1 MFRLFRKPRRKA
13 TRPQKHAPRFRF
25 EGLESRLCPT
35 GYGPYIESMSAITA
49 VGHDVRVSGQ
59 VQDPYPGV
67 QVAISGVV
75 SGNVTADSSGN
86 FSFTAYA
93 STLGN
98 VSAIAT
104 DAQGNSSTS
113 RVSPVQDPTPQVVG
127 LSIMATNVGKGVTVT
142 GKVEC
147 ADPGG
152 LTVTFGGQ
160 VGLAQTSVT
169 TDSEGNF
176 SVSTTATQL
185 GTLTAYVT
193 DEWGE
198 QSPTVTAMLAVAA
211 PQIQNFHGVND
222 GQNYWLMS
230 GTVISPDAADC
241 TVTLSGVSTGS
252 ATPDGSGAF
261 SKLINVGADPST
273 LEEYAVATDIW
284 GQTSQQAIFVFP

>member
-1 MFRLFRKPRRKA
+1 M
-13 TRPQKHAPRFRF
+13 
-25 EGLESRLCPT
+25 
-35 GYGPYIESMSAITA
+35 
-49 VGHDVRVSGQ
+49 
-59 VQDPYPGV
+59 
-67 QVAISGVV
+67 
-75 SGNVTADSSGN
+75 
-86 FSFTAYA
+86 
-93 STLGN
+93 
-98 VSAIAT
+98 
-104 DAQGNSSTS
+104 
-113 RVSPVQDPTPQVVG
+113 
-127 LSIMATNVGKGVTVT
+127 T

-176 SVSTTATQL
+176 TLSTTATQL

-193 DEWGE
+193 DEWGV
-198 QSPTVTAMLAVAA
+198 QSQTIQTTLVVPP

-222 GQNYWLMS
+222 GQNYWMMS
-230 GTVISPDAADC
+230 GTVISPDAKDC

-252 ATPDGSGAF
+252 TTPDGSGGF

-273 LEEYAVATDIW
+273 LEEYAVVTDIW